1 MCVGSQSFRGNKG
14 DNPARKR
21 SAFVDR
27 VGSTDA
33 AEMHSKSVHK
43 KTSRHNSNVIIPAEV

>member
-43 KTSRHNSNVIIPAEV
+43 KTSRHNSNVIIPVEV